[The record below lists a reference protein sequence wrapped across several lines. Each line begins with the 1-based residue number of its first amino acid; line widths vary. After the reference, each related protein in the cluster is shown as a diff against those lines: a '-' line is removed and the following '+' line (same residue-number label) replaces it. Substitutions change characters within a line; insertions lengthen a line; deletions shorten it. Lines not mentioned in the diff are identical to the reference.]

1 MISRTLKFKP
11 IVKDRLFYDRYQ
23 YSVSFRLDEV
33 SCLRELDHNYIDT
46 MINRRIHYRE
56 ISQQRWVNN
65 KQSTGTIMSRRWKDI
80 TDSTIKHLHTVTD
93 TLLESKIDF
102 KLVTSFETAWIYTNE
117 QLLLTQIDN
126 LDFLKRKTYTEA
138 IIDRPKNTIKLKRL
152 RHNHRGYFKTTK
164 LTAMEKDQLINFFKN
179 QQDYLRCSPALTAW
193 LDQPY
198 QGTQDYFFID
208 YDKESWLVMLALIH
222 PGLIRKT
229 VDLIAA

>member
-1 MISRTLKFKP
+1 MISRPLKFKP

-117 QLLLTQIDN
+117 QSLLTEIDN
-126 LDFLKRKTYTEA
+126 LDFLKWKTYTEV
-138 IIDRPKNTIKLKRL
+138 IIDRP
-152 RHNHRGYFKTTK
+152 
-164 LTAMEKDQLINFFKN
+164 
-179 QQDYLRCSPALTAW
+179 
-193 LDQPY
+193 
-198 QGTQDYFFID
+198 
-208 YDKESWLVMLALIH
+208 
-222 PGLIRKT
+222 
-229 VDLIAA
+229 

>member
-1 MISRTLKFKP
+1 LTNQTLKFKP
-11 IVKDRLFYDRYQ
+11 VVKDRLFYDRYQ
-23 YSVSFRLDEV
+23 YSVSFHLDEV
-33 SCLRELDHNYIDT
+33 SCLRSLDHNYIDT

-65 KQSTGTIMSRRWKDI
+65 NQSVGTIVSRRWKDI
-80 TDSTIKHLHTVTD
+80 TESTIKNLHDVAD
-93 TLLESKIDF
+93 TLLESNIDF
-102 KLVTSFETAWIYTNE
+102 KLVTSVETAWVYTNDRS
-117 QLLLTQIDN
+117 LLTQIDN
-126 LDFLKRKTYTEA
+126 LNFLKWKTYTKA
-138 IIDRPKNTIKLKRL
+138 IVDRPRNTIKLKRL

-179 QQDYLRCSPALTAW
+179 QQGHLRCSPALTAW
-193 LDQPY
+193 LSQPY
-198 QGTQDYFFID
+198 HRTQDYFFID

>member
-1 MISRTLKFKP
+1 MINQTLKFKP
-11 IVKDRLFYDRYQ
+11 VAKDRLFYDRYQ

-33 SCLRELDHNYIDT
+33 SCLRELDHNYINT

-65 KQSTGTIMSRRWKDI
+65 NQSVGTIVSRRWKDI
-80 TDSTIKHLHTVTD
+80 TESTIKHLHELAD
-93 TLLESKIDF
+93 TLLESNIDF
-102 KLVTSFETAWIYTNE
+102 KLVTSVETAWVYTNN
-117 QLLLTQIDN
+117 QSLLAQIDN
-126 LDFLKRKTYTEA
+126 LNFLKWKTYTEA
-138 IIDRPKNTIKLKRL
+138 IVDRPKNTIKLKHPK
-152 RHNHRGYFKTTK
+152 HNHRSYFKTTK

-179 QQDYLRCSPALTAW
+179 QQGHLRCSTSLTVW
-193 LDQPY
+193 LNQPY
-198 QGTQDYFFID
+198 LRTQDYFFID